1 MTNAPK
7 LVASLFVVVF
17 TVSCNQQSGND
28 PVSTDSESASTAEH
42 KEATIDYQAQV
53 DKDIANFKDFYE
65 KKFPN
70 VKVTDFKDG
79 AYAIDE
85 ATREQW
91 LDIEEFPPY
100 ELSVDEGEEFYAIA
114 FKNGKNYADC
124 FENGGLGIRQNYPH
138 FDEQAKQVITLELAV
153 NQCRESNGES
163 ALEFGSGELAAISA
177 YMAYSS
183 RDNIFALKV
192 SSAGAY
198 DAYLNGKEFFYSKRG
213 QLNFA
218 CADCHL
224 KISGTNLRAD
234 VLSPAIGHPT
244 SMPVYRSNWG
254 ELGTIHKRYRECNKN
269 VRSEPLAFQ
278 SESYRN
284 LEFFQTLMSTGF
296 VVNGPSSRK

>member
-1 MTNAPK
+1 MTNAYK
-7 LVASLFVVVF
+7 LVTSIAAVVLLLG
-17 TVSCNQQSGND
+17 CNQ
-28 PVSTDSESASTAEH
+28 PPATDSANADLAIGEKDAA
-42 KEATIDYQAQV
+42 AAIDYQAEV
-53 DKDIANFKDFYE
+53 DKDIANFRSFYQ

-91 LDIEEFPPY
+91 LEIEDFPPY
-100 ELSVDEGEEFYAIA
+100 ELSVDEGEEFYAIEFA
-114 FKNGKNYADC
+114 NGNTYSSC
-124 FENGGLGIRQNYPH
+124 FENGGEGIRQNYPH
-138 FDEQAKQVITLELAV
+138 FDEQSKQVVTLELAI
-153 NQCRESNGES
+153 NQCRESNNEA

-183 RDNIFALKV
+183 RDNTFALKV
-192 SSAGAY
+192 STAGAY

-213 QLNFA
+213 QLNFS

-234 VLSPAIGHPT
+234 ILSPAIGHPT

>member
-1 MTNAPK
+1 MTNAYK
-7 LVASLFVVVF
+7 LVTSIAAVVLLLG
-17 TVSCNQQSGND
+17 CNQ
-28 PVSTDSESASTAEH
+28 PPATDSANADSAAGEKDAT
-42 KEATIDYQAQV
+42 ATIDYQAEV
-53 DKDIANFKDFYE
+53 DKDIANFRNFYE

-91 LDIEEFPPY
+91 LEIEDFPPY
-100 ELSVDEGEEFYAIA
+100 ELSIDEGEEFYAVEFA
-114 FKNGKNYADC
+114 NGKTYASC
-124 FENGGLGIRQNYPH
+124 FENSGEGIRQNYPH
-138 FDEQAKQVITLELAV
+138 FDEQLKQVVTLELAI
-153 NQCRESNGES
+153 NQCRESNNET
-163 ALEFGSGELAAISA
+163 ALEYGSGELAAISA

-183 RDNIFALKV
+183 RDNVFALKV
-192 SSAGAY
+192 STAGAY

-254 ELGTIHKRYRECNKN
+254 DLGTLHKRYRECNKN

-284 LEFFQTLMSTGF
+284 VEFFQTLMSTGF

>member
-1 MTNAPK
+1 MIKIKRLTISVIVT
-7 LVASLFVVVF
+7 LFLASCGQSDSPQETVVDT
-17 TVSCNQQSGND
+17 TVELN
-28 PVSTDSESASTAEH
+28 PE
-42 KEATIDYQAQV
+42 KTIDYQAEV
-53 DKDIANFKDFYE
+53 DRDIKTFRDFYQ

-79 AYAIDE
+79 AYALDE

-91 LDIEEFPPY
+91 LEIEEFPPY
-100 ELSVDEGEEFYAIA
+100 ELSVDEGEEFYAKPFA
-114 FKNGKNYADC
+114 NGKGYADC

-138 FDEQAKQVITLELAV
+138 YDEQSNQVVTLELAI
-153 NQCRESNGES
+153 NKCRKNNNEA
-163 ALEFGSGELAAISA
+163 ALEYGSGELAAISA
-177 YMAYSS
+177 YMAFSS
-183 RDNIFALKV
+183 RDNVFELKV
-192 SSAGAY
+192 ASEGAY
-198 DAYLNGKEFFYSKRG
+198 NAYLDGKQFFYSKRG

-224 KISGTNLRAD
+224 KISGANLRAD

-254 ELGTIHKRYRECNKN
+254 DLGTLHRRYRECNKN
-269 VRSEPLAFQ
+269 VRAEPLAFQ

-296 VVNGPSSRK
+296 VVNGPSARK